1 MESNSVALSGRIAE
15 IKPLRYTPA
24 GIAVLEFRVSHTSW
38 QIHGGMKRQ
47 AECEI
52 QALALDEAA
61 KSTARLNVGA
71 SVKLTGFLARRSK
84 NSTQLVLHV
93 NNVELE

>member
-1 MESNSVALSGRIAE
+1 MELNSVTLCGHIAE

-24 GIAVLEFRVSHTSW
+24 GVAVLEFRVSHTSW

-47 AECEI
+47 VECEI
-52 QALALDEAA
+52 QALVLDEAA
-61 KSTARLNVGA
+61 KSAATLNIGA
-71 SVKLTGFLARRSK
+71 SVRLIGFLARRRT